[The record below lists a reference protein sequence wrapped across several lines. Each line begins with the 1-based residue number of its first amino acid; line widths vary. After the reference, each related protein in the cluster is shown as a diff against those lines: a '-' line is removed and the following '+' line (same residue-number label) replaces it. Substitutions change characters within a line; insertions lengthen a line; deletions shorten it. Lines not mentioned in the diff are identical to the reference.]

1 MSGWPWSGYIH
12 QSSNRI
18 YDKSLQQES
27 ARPAAKQT
35 QFARHILTSSSSSY
49 AVRREK
55 RKRNLT
61 KLGIGSKMF
70 PQFGATAETLSK
82 ASTMVFRIGGRQ
94 HRPAPRQQV
103 RLREMRGPQAVA
115 RSHRPG
121 LRRLQFLPP
130 GRSLDLRFFLCLAL
144 EK

>member
-82 ASTMVFRIGGRQ
+82 ASTMVFRIGTDAHLYDDPEDVTSPRSSTASSTPRNA
-94 HRPAPRQQV
+94 RPSSGCSLSSPRASTS
-103 RLREMRGPQAVA
+103 PI
-115 RSHRPG
+115 SSP
-121 LRRLQFLPP
+121 
-130 GRSLDLRFFLCLAL
+130 RSLS
-144 EK
+144 